1 MWLHIGMKYL
11 RNWTTVE
18 RDIYPK
24 KRRIPLFTVITT
36 IHVAILKATGK
47 GI

>member
-1 MWLHIGMKYL
+1 MWSHICMKNVK
-11 RNWTTVE
+11 NWTIVE

-24 KRRIPLFTVITT
+24 KRRIPWFTVITT
-36 IHVAILKATGK
+36 LHVAILKATGK